1 MSELQTYRVRMASPE
16 QRGHEA
22 PAPAC
27 GSQGERL
34 DAGGVIEE
42 AGLSRSTYLRWEA
55 GRVERPDPEQVRA
68 VCRVLTIDPREAAVA
83 LGYLTRE
90 EIGLGPEPPRMFDA
104 TVEEVV
110 QILQDPAVSEIEKRE
125 WVQYL
130 KFRTGRPTESG
141 RRRRAGLSPSN
152 QTELAYTVVAHLP
165 SAVSACCFAARSWTP
180 YKRGVAGSK
189 PAAPTPN
196 HQLAVAEAN
205 EAALDQ

>member
-1 MSELQTYRVRMASPE
+1 MSELQTYRVRMTSPE
-16 QRGHEA
+16 QRGHDFA
-22 PAPAC
+22 
-27 GSQGERL
+27 QLLR
-34 DAGGVIEE
+34 AGRKAKGWTQEDVIEE

-110 QILQDPAVSEIEKRE
+110 RILQDPAVSEIEKRE

-141 RRRRAGLSPSN
+141 RRRRAG
-152 QTELAYTVVAHLP
+152 
-165 SAVSACCFAARSWTP
+165 
-180 YKRGVAGSK
+180 
-189 PAAPTPN
+189 
-196 HQLAVAEAN
+196 
-205 EAALDQ
+205 